1 MPQSL
6 VPLSPPHGRVV
17 PSKGQAACQAD
28 CEPSQ
33 LNFGAPGSM
42 PVETGQI
49 QALTPARVCLL
60 SPQLSFPVVGPG
72 KGSLEDRWAQFLG
85 YTGLAGQRKEPW
97 IYALQMALS
106 LWDQAEQPQKELV
119 SILLHHCPADLGL
132 FRGRREWSQ
141 VRRVWAGRG
150 LPSLSLTVHLTPLH
164 TGNCEGSPLALTC
177 PPPHSHLTWEVPA
190 PIPMLHIP
198 DPGPKVIQRSW

>member
-1 MPQSL
+1 M

-28 CEPSQ
+28 CDPPPPSPT
-33 LNFGAPGSM
+33 L
-42 PVETGQI
+42 VL
-49 QALTPARVCLL
+49 QAACQWRLGTNTSPDTCPCVLTVTPAVL
-60 SPQLSFPVVGPG
+60 SCG
-72 KGSLEDRWAQFLG
+72 GSWEDRWAQFLG
-85 YTGLAGQRKEPW
+85 YTGPAGQRKEPW

-177 PPPHSHLTWEVPA
+177 PLPHSHLTWEVPA